1 MEALNETL
9 GGLIIMAGMIAIVY
23 ILAKY
28 NYLIRKMMI
37 EKGIPAPSLF
47 SKNRLIDFAC
57 IFLFL
62 GIGVLISA
70 FYTSLQL
77 EEDTMDLLIWGTI
90 LIVGSFGP
98 ALAYTIR
105 RKSGE

>member
-9 GGLIIMAGMIAIVY
+9 GGLIISTGLVAIVY

-37 EKGIPAPSLF
+37 EKGMEAPTIFKRS
-47 SKNRLIDFAC
+47 RLIDFAC
-57 IFLFL
+57 ISLFI

-70 FYTSLQL
+70 FYTSLEL

-105 RKSGE
+105 RRSGE